1 VLDLASDA
9 HRLINWNGLRFQRAP
24 MCHSALSSVTHEGC
38 SPLEFVKE
46 DPMGKA
52 SRRKKI
58 PQSFVATLPA
68 SLSNLPFVKGRNPYG
83 KISAS
88 LLDLIDPYADDDLPL
103 DTMRKL
109 VVMGVVAWNIA
120 STSNTLDEAAAELDR
135 FISDTPALGASA
147 GTAAQ
152 DFRVAVLGLVRRKR
166 LLFPQDKRLV
176 TSYELSRER
185 SGLHLRAAAVQ
196 HG

>member
-1 VLDLASDA
+1 
-9 HRLINWNGLRFQRAP
+9 
-24 MCHSALSSVTHEGC
+24 
-38 SPLEFVKE
+38 
-46 DPMGKA
+46 MGKA

-58 PQSFVATLPA
+58 PQSFVATQPA
-68 SLSNLPFVKGRNPYG
+68 SLSNLPFAPGSNQYG

-103 DTMRKL
+103 ETMRKL
-109 VVMGVVAWNIA
+109 VGMGVVAWNIA
-120 STSNTLDEAAAELDR
+120 STSNTLDEGAAELDR

-166 LLFPQDKRLV
+166 LLFPRINGSWPHMSSVVNAPDSICAQRLCSTDRQV
-176 TSYELSRER
+176 
-185 SGLHLRAAAVQ
+185 LHCHPDPRVNRPSLRKS
-196 HG
+196 

>member
-1 VLDLASDA
+1 
-9 HRLINWNGLRFQRAP
+9 
-24 MCHSALSSVTHEGC
+24 
-38 SPLEFVKE
+38 
-46 DPMGKA
+46 MGKA

-68 SLSNLPFVKGRNPYG
+68 SLSNLPFAHGFNPYG

-103 DTMRKL
+103 DTMHKL
-109 VVMGVVAWNIA
+109 VGMGVVAWNIA
-120 STSNTLDEAAAELDR
+120 STSNTLDEATAELDR
-135 FISDTPALGASA
+135 FVRDTPALGASA
-147 GTAAQ
+147 GTAAE
-152 DFRVAVLGLVRRKR
+152 DFRVAVLGLVRRKY

-176 TSYELSRER
+176 ASYELCREHSR
-185 SGLHLRAAAVQ
+185 LHLRAAAVQ

>member
-1 VLDLASDA
+1 MPPDDTHPCVRSGLRKVVTLYVGCVLD
-9 HRLINWNGLRFQRAP
+9 
-24 MCHSALSSVTHEGC
+24 LSSVTHEGC
-38 SPLEFVKE
+38 SPLEFINE

-58 PQSFVATLPA
+58 PQSFLATLPA
-68 SLSNLPFVKGRNPYG
+68 SLSNLPFAPGCNPYG

-103 DTMRKL
+103 ETMRKL
-109 VVMGVVAWNIA
+109 VGMGVVAWNIA
-120 STSNTLDEAAAELDR
+120 STSNTLDEATAELDR
-135 FISDTPALGASA
+135 FIRDTPALGASA

-152 DFRVAVLGLVRRKR
+152 DFRVAVLGLVRRKY

-176 TSYELSRER
+176 ASYELCREHSR
-185 SGLHLRAAAVQ
+185 LHLRAAAVQ

>member
-1 VLDLASDA
+1 
-9 HRLINWNGLRFQRAP
+9 
-24 MCHSALSSVTHEGC
+24 MCRPALSVTHEGF
-38 SPLEFVKE
+38 SPLEFVNG

-52 SRRKKI
+52 SRSKKKKI
-58 PQSFVATLPA
+58 PQSFVSTLPA
-68 SLSNLPFVKGRNPYG
+68 SLSNLPFAPGCNPYG

-109 VVMGVVAWNIA
+109 VGMGVVAWNIA

-152 DFRVAVLGLVRRKR
+152 DFRVAVMGLVQRKR

-176 TSYELSRER
+176 VSYELSRER
-185 SGLHLRAAAVQ
+185 SGLELRAAAVQ

>member
-1 VLDLASDA
+1 
-9 HRLINWNGLRFQRAP
+9 
-24 MCHSALSSVTHEGC
+24 MCHTDFLLQHMRVVRR
-38 SPLEFVKE
+38 PKFVNE
-46 DPMGKA
+46 HPMGKA

-58 PQSFVATLPA
+58 PQSFVSTLPA
-68 SLSNLPFVKGRNPYG
+68 SLSNLPFASGCNPYG

-88 LLDLIDPYADDDLPL
+88 LIELIDPYADEDLPL

-109 VVMGVVAWNIA
+109 VGMGVVAWNIA
-120 STSNTLDEAAAELDR
+120 STSNTLDDATVELDR
-135 FISDTPALGASA
+135 FIRDTPALGASV
-147 GTAAQ
+147 GTAAD
-152 DFRVAVLGLVRRKR
+152 DFRVAVLALVRRKY

-176 TSYELSRER
+176 ASYELSRER